1 MNKVTTTEVVPAKRC
16 KKSDK
21 ERKFD
26 NIIKTLLNIYTSS
39 SKGDNFVELCIDMTS
54 KYFVE
59 KYSKDCFKR
68 S

>member
-1 MNKVTTTEVVPAKRC
+1 MNKVPTKRC

-26 NIIKTLLNIYTSS
+26 NIIETLLNICTFS
-39 SKGDNFVELCIDMTS
+39 SKRDNFVDLCIDMAS

-59 KYSKDCFKR
+59 KYSKDSFKR
-68 S
+68 G

>member
-1 MNKVTTTEVVPAKRC
+1 MNNVPTKRC

-26 NIIKTLLNIYTSS
+26 NIIETLLNIYTSS
-39 SKGDNFVELCIDMTS
+39 SKRDNFVDLCIYMAS

-68 S
+68 G